1 MSIPAP
7 HGPHSHP
14 PEPDP
19 ILQYEPVGGSGGDGG
34 GLKPTL
40 GLASLV
46 FYGVGSMLGAGIY
59 GLIGQAAG
67 IVGSAVWLAF
77 GVAMVAAL
85 LTGLTYAS
93 LVSRWPRAGGAA
105 YITQKAFGVPLVA
118 FVVGMCVLAS
128 GMTSMATSSNVFAR
142 NFVSFPGLDQLNV
155 AWVAVGVIVAM
166 GVVNFWGLRESAALN
181 TVCTVV
187 EASGLLIIIGL
198 GASYWGSR
206 SLLEFPPLADGSA
219 GGGFGAATILATG
232 AVVMQGAVLTFFS
245 FIGFEDLLNVSEEAK
260 DAQRTVPR
268 ALVIS
273 QLVTVTIYML
283 VAITAVSVMPWQEL
297 AASKTPLA
305 DVAARA
311 ASWFPKWL
319 IAAVTCFAVLNTSL
333 LNYVMGS
340 RLVFGMSRD
349 GLLPGVFGK
358 LNAWRRTPL
367 VAILVVGGAVLS
379 LRMVKDISQTA
390 TATVLLLLVVFIA
403 MNLGLAKI
411 LWFKEDQT
419 RAAFHVPVWVPVL
432 GAVVCL
438 SLVVARVMDPK
449 SGPSL
454 WIAGGIMVGAV
465 VLHVGM
471 AAVKGKAR

>member
-1 MSIPAP
+1 MPFPAP
-7 HGPHSHP
+7 HGPHVSP
-14 PEPDP
+14 PSPDP
-19 ILQYEPVGGSGGDGG
+19 IPASNQ
-34 GLKPTL
+34 LKPTL
-40 GLASLV
+40 GLTSLV

-93 LVSRWPRAGGAA
+93 LVSRYPRAGGAA
-105 YITQKAFGVPLVA
+105 YITRQAFGSPLLA
-118 FVVGMCVLAS
+118 FVVGICVLAS

-142 NFVSFPGLDQLNV
+142 NLVTLPELGWLNMTT
-155 AWVAVGVIVAM
+155 VAVGVIVAM
-166 GVVNFWGLRESAALN
+166 GLVNFWGLRESAAVN

-187 EASGLLIIIGL
+187 EASGLLVIIGL
-198 GASYWGSR
+198 GASFWGSR
-206 SLLEFPPLADGSA
+206 SLLEFPP
-219 GGGFGAATILATG
+219 GATGASGAMILATG

-260 DAQRTVPR
+260 DATRTVPR

-283 VAITAVSVMPWQEL
+283 VAITAASVLPWQEL

-311 ASWFPKWL
+311 STWFPSWL

-349 GLLPGVFGK
+349 GLLPGFFGK

-367 VAILVVGGAVLS
+367 LAIVFIGAAVLS
-379 LRMVKDISQTA
+379 LRLVNDISQTA
-390 TATVLLLLVVFIA
+390 AATVLLLLTVFIA

-411 LWFKEDQT
+411 LLSKADAT
-419 RAAFHVPVWVPVL
+419 RAPFHIPVVVPIL
-432 GAVVCL
+432 GAVVCSAL
-438 SLVVARVMDPK
+438 IVARISDPK
-449 SGPSL
+449 AMPSL
-454 WIAGGIMVGAV
+454 LIAGGIMVTAI

-471 AAVKGKAR
+471 SLSRRWA